1 MNTGLTELKKSV
13 ADGKNLIGN
22 VVGGNQDSTFQVL
35 ANNAQSIKNS
45 RDSLN
50 SQLSAMTADRDNW
63 MNIANNRLSFK
74 ALTLP
79 ISKSGYGVNVSGSV
93 SHGCGVTPKYVFG
106 LLSWYVDSDTYL
118 SNFFIANILGFT
130 FNIPLGNYSRNSLTL
145 SVDSNAISLSGY
157 SNEGQWFYL
166 ANSMTC
172 YVFY

>member
-1 MNTGLTELKKSV
+1 M
-13 ADGKNLIGN
+13 IGN

-74 ALTLP
+74 TLTLP
-79 ISKSGYGVNVSGSV
+79 ISKSGYGASVSGSIA
-93 SHGCGVTPKYVFG
+93 HGCGVTPKYVFG
-106 LLSWYVDSDTYL
+106 LLNWYGDQDTYL
-118 SNFFIANILGFT
+118 NNFFIANISGIT
-130 FNIPLGNYSRNSLTL
+130 FYIPLAYYTRNFLTL
-145 SVDSNAISLSGY
+145 SVDSTTISLSGS
-157 SNEGQWFYL
+157 SNDTVWSGL
-166 ANSMTC
+166 PSSMMC